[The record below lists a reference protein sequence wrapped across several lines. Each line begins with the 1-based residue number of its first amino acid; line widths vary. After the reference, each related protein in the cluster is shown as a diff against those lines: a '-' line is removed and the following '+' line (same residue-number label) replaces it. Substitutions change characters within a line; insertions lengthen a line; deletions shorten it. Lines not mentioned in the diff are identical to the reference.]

1 MNRISSL
8 LEGKTVF
15 ITGATG
21 FLGQP
26 LVEKILWSAPGVKRI
41 YVLIRPKRSGGRQ
54 LSSQDRL
61 EKELFQS
68 SVFERMRAVHGER
81 LKELLRERIV
91 AVPGDISAEGL
102 GIPAEIFAEIQ
113 NEIDIVIN
121 SAAVVSFDSPLD
133 SALELNVLGAHRVAQ
148 FANSCPKAIH
158 IHVSTAY
165 VSGTRRGEV
174 PETAYHKVAPG
185 TSDDPFPAC
194 GFTDVDLDIREVR
207 RLVAQIQ
214 EESKSPEVDRK
225 LTELLVR
232 RRKSGNGKGQPR
244 RREQR
249 EALRRRWVETR
260 LTEEGMRWSR
270 QRGWND
276 TYTYTKAMGEQMV
289 ARERG
294 NRPTV
299 IVRPSIIESSL
310 SEPGPGW
317 LDGLRMADPLIVAIG
332 KGRLKSLPLDP
343 GVVLDLVPVDMVVN
357 VLLAS
362 ILEAEQQKGLQIYQI
377 ATGHLNPITLGQLYH
392 LIYRYFSQNPMLD
405 KAGQPIAIKRIRF
418 PRRSTFRLQHRLMDV
433 PLDTV
438 ERTLEKLSIFS
449 ATQKYRRKIS
459 AARAANQKLY
469 YYGQIYEP
477 YLNLYCRFQIENSLR
492 LLSRLNDTER
502 ESFDFDVRQLNWR
515 HYVQNVHIP
524 GVKKYILKMEGAGT
538 LEIEDQRI
546 SQAPEGGNIYQLLA
560 RSAEK
565 FGSKTAMQ
573 IKRDGRWEKLSF
585 KELLEKADSTAARLA
600 QFGFSKGDR
609 LVLYSENQPEW
620 GITYFAAASLGLVVV
635 PLDAQTWSR
644 EVWSVARFTSAR
656 AILASESC
664 FRSFTPQLLEEERA
678 NTQPVLLLN
687 VNCGCRPFDDG
698 TQVERTVGPISR
710 SDRADLEM
718 GATKPTVQVDP
729 DDPASIIFTSGTAV
743 DPKGAVHTHRNFLN
757 NQFAVKRYLPLTP
770 EDNLLSV
777 LPLYHALEFS
787 CGFLAPINAGATVTY
802 LRSLKPKVILETMRE
817 TGTTTM
823 LGVPTL
829 YSLIREDIER
839 RVLGASKSS
848 LKSNVMETSKQISHS
863 IERTLG
869 KNIGRRLFARV
880 HDEFGGKL
888 RLPVSG
894 GSALGCDLYDDFK
907 ALGLTIY
914 EGYGLTETAPVLT
927 VNPWNRSRRGSAG
940 KAVPGVELRIFR
952 PDRQGIGEIIART
965 PSLMKEYFRNPR
977 ATSEVMKEGWFHT
990 GDLGWVDEDGYIYI
1004 TGRIKDVIVT
1014 GAGKNV
1020 YPCDLEAIYKRIP
1033 EISEICVFGV
1043 RNGLTEDVHAVVW
1056 PDSAL
1061 LGELS
1066 PADMKK
1072 AVQREIQKL
1081 GRELPSYQRF
1091 QHVHLRGEPLARKAD
1106 GTIDREQLKADVIEQ
1121 LDGNRFG
1128 GGVPGAVPQG
1138 ASAEE
1143 ALIAELG
1150 RLSRHPAKDI
1160 TPDTNLYT
1168 ELGLDSLM
1176 AIELLL
1182 FLENRFGIS
1191 VSDEKASSF
1200 QTVKD
1205 VLEVVH
1211 AGPTV
1216 RPAGLAAAS
1225 KGGYGSALPYSERS
1239 SLNRM
1244 LLALSFGSMKM
1255 LYQNYF
1261 DLELANPE
1269 RLPHGTSY
1277 IIAANHA
1284 SHLDSGA
1291 IISALGT
1298 ALGLREARKL
1308 HVLGARD
1315 YFFDSP
1321 VKSWFF
1327 STFLNVVPIEREETS
1342 LAGLRMVQSILSQG
1356 EPILIFPEGTR
1367 SRTGQLQ
1374 TFKPGLGLL
1383 AKELNVPIVPAYIG
1397 GTREALPV
1405 GRLLPRPNK
1414 VKVLFGPPISME
1426 KYRSN
1431 GPAQSRDEHYRAI
1444 VAEVRDAIEELRG
1457 KLEER

>member
-8 LEGKTVF
+8 LEGKTIF

-26 LVEKILWSAPGVKRI
+26 LVEKILWSAPEVKRI

-54 LSSQDRL
+54 LSSEQRL

-68 SVFERMRAVHGER
+68 SVFERMRAVYGDR
-81 LKELLRERIV
+81 LKELLREKLI
-91 AVPGDISAEGL
+91 AVPGDISSESL
-102 GIPAEIFAEIQ
+102 GIPAELLEAIQ
-113 NEIDIVIN
+113 DEVDIVIN

-133 SALELNVLGAHRVAQ
+133 SALELNVLGAHRVAK
-148 FANSCPKAIH
+148 FANGCRKAVH

-165 VSGTRRGEV
+165 VSGTRRGEI
-174 PETAYHKVAPG
+174 PETPYHKLP
-185 TSDDPFPAC
+185 SDPSTAAFPPC
-194 GFTDVDLDIREVR
+194 GFTDVDLDIEEVR
-207 RLVAQIQ
+207 RLIAQIH
-214 EESKSPEVDRK
+214 EESKSAEVDRK
-225 LTELLVR
+225 LTELLVK
-232 RRKSGNGKGQPR
+232 RRKSGNGKRQPR

-249 EALRRRWVETR
+249 EGLRRRWLETR
-260 LTEEGMRWSR
+260 LTEEGMRLSR

-294 NRPTV
+294 DRPTV

-310 SEPGPGW
+310 SEPSPGW

-332 KGRLKSLPLDP
+332 KGRLRSLPLDP
-343 GVVLDLVPVDMVVN
+343 GVVLDLVPVDKVVN
-357 VLLAS
+357 LMLAS
-362 ILEAEQQKGLQIYQI
+362 LLEAEQQKGLRIYQI
-377 ATGHLNPITLGQLYH
+377 ATGSLNPVTLGQLYQ
-392 LIYRYFSQNPMLD
+392 LIFRYFSQNPMLD
-405 KAGQPIAIKRIRF
+405 KAGQPIHVKRIRF
-418 PRRSTFRLQHRLMDV
+418 PRRSTFRLQHRLKDV
-433 PLDTV
+433 PLDTA

-449 ATQKYRRKIS
+449 ATQRYRRKIS

-469 YYGQIYEP
+469 YYGEIYEP
-477 YLNLYCRFQIENSLR
+477 YLNLYCRFQIDNSLR
-492 LLSRLNDTER
+492 LLGRLDQSER
-502 ESFDFDVRQLNWR
+502 ESFDFDVTQLNWR

-538 LEIEDQRI
+538 LEIEDQAI
-546 SQAPEGGNIYQLLA
+546 AESAEGGNIYQLLV

-565 FGSKTAMQ
+565 FGNKTAMQ
-573 IKRDGRWEKLSF
+573 IKRDGRWEKFSF

-600 QFGFSKGDR
+600 RLGLKKGDR

-620 GITYFAAASLGLVVV
+620 GISYFAAASLGLVVV
-635 PLDAQTWSR
+635 PLDSQTWSR
-644 EVWSVARFTSAR
+644 EVWSVTRFTEAK

-664 FRSFTPQLLEEERA
+664 FRAFTPQLLEEERPI
-678 NTQPVLLLN
+678 TQPLMLLN
-687 VNCGCRPFDDG
+687 VNCGCLPFPD
-698 TQVERTVGPISR
+698 VGQTP
-710 SDRADLEM
+710 AAANLPDLEADST
-718 GATKPTVQVDP
+718 GKGPAIQVAP
-729 DDPASIIFTSGTAV
+729 DDPASIIFTTGTAV

-770 EDNLLSV
+770 DDSLLSV

-787 CGFLAPINAGATVTY
+787 CGFLAPINAGSTITY
-802 LRSLKPKVILETMRE
+802 LRSLKPKIILETMRE

-829 YSLIREDIER
+829 YALIREDIER
-839 RVLGASKSS
+839 RVLGTSKSL

-869 KNIGRRLFARV
+869 KNIGRRLFAKV
-880 HDEFGGKL
+880 HDEFGGRL

-952 PDRQGIGEIIART
+952 PDRQGIGEIVART
-965 PSLMKEYFRNPR
+965 PSLMKEYFRNPH
-977 ATSEVMKEGWFHT
+977 ATAEVIKEGWFHT

-1033 EISEICVFGV
+1033 EISEICVFGI
-1043 RNGLTEDVHAVVW
+1043 RNGLTEDVHAVVL
-1056 PDSAL
+1056 PNSTAL
-1061 LGELS
+1061 GDL
-1066 PADMKK
+1066 PAAETKK

-1091 QHVHLRGEPLARKAD
+1091 QHVHLRTEPLPCRAD
-1106 GTIDREQLKADVIEQ
+1106 GAIDRDQLKAEVIEQ
-1121 LDGNRFG
+1121 FEGNRLRGAAG
-1128 GGVPGAVPQG
+1128 GSVPQG
-1138 ASAEE
+1138 ASAQET
-1143 ALIAELG
+1143 LITELA
-1150 RLSRHPAKDI
+1150 RLSRTPAKDI
-1160 TPDTNLYT
+1160 TVESNLYT

-1191 VSDEKASSF
+1191 VPDEKASSF

-1205 VLEVVH
+1205 VLDVIR
-1211 AGPTV
+1211 AGPIAGAS
-1216 RPAGLAAAS
+1216 PALPAAS
-1225 KGGYGSALPYSERS
+1225 KGGYGSARPYSERS

-1269 RLPHGTSY
+1269 RLPHGISY

-1342 LAGLRMVQSILSQG
+1342 LSGLRMVQSILSQG

-1374 TFKPGLGLL
+1374 GFKPGLGLL
-1383 AKELNVPIVPAYIG
+1383 ARELNVPIVPAYIG

-1414 VKVLFGPPISME
+1414 VKVLFGSPISME
-1426 KYRSN
+1426 KYRAN
-1431 GPAQSRDEHYRAI
+1431 GPAQSRDDNYRAI
-1444 VAEVRDAIEELRG
+1444 VAEVRDAIEELRER
-1457 KLEER
+1457 LEGH